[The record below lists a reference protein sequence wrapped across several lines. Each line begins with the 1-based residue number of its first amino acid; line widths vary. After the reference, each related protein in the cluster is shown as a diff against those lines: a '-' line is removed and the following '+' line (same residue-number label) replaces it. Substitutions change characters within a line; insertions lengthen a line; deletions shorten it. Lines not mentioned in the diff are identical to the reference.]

1 MINFLTENLP
11 ILTAIFIV
19 VGIWGGYLV
28 GVELTGLSSGI
39 YYGAISDSIL
49 AKDLILSMYK
59 SLSFGLLIAWISCY
73 KGFFAGTKGSFGAEG
88 VSKAT
93 TEAVV
98 LSSVVIL
105 ICDYFIT
112 SIMIFM

>member
-1 MINFLTENLP
+1 MI
-11 ILTAIFIV
+11 ADSV
-19 VGIWGGYLV
+19 
-28 GVELTGLSSGI
+28 LS
-39 YYGAISDSIL
+39 
-49 AKDLILSMYK
+49 KDLVLSLYK
-59 SLSFGLLIAWISCY
+59 SLSFGVLIAWICCY
-73 KGFFAGTKGSFGAEG
+73 KGFFAGCGSGFGAQG

-112 SIMIFM
+112 SVMLFV

>member
-1 MINFLTENLP
+1 MP
-11 ILTAIFIV
+11 ILSSIFIITGV
-19 VGIWGGYLV
+19 WGGYLV
-28 GVELTGLSSGI
+28 GVSLSGLSSGL
-39 YYGAISDSIL
+39 YYGSITDSVL
-49 AKDLILSMYK
+49 AKDLLISLYK

-73 KGFFAGTKGSFGAEG
+73 KGFFAGYGTGFGAQG

-112 SIMIFM
+112 SIMIFA